1 MSPFLDPGRERAT
14 AAPVSDPAEGDAG
27 HARAGKWPV
36 SEYGRKR
43 RRLPL
48 REVPGLL
55 CQRGARA
62 QSVRAHLPL
71 RNTRRSK
78 RHLVLDLNARW
89 ARTDCALAPR

>member
-1 MSPFLDPGRERAT
+1 MYDVSLLNPARERAT
-14 AAPVSDPAEGDAG
+14 DAPLSDSAEGDGG

-62 QSVRAHLPL
+62 QSVRGHLPFKSSTRCRFERRLL
-71 RNTRRSK
+71 RRFG
-78 RHLVLDLNARW
+78 AI
-89 ARTDCALAPR
+89 A